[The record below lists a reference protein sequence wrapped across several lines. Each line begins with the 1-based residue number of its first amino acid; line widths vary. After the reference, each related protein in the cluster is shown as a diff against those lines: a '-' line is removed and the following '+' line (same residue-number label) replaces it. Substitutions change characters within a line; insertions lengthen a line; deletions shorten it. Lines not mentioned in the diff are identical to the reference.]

1 MSDVSKQSLAVLR
14 QVSEFLEGL
23 PIEQVNDL
31 AEGRARMTLIP
42 WGSSEPLMP
51 TKKPARKAAQPA
63 MSAVNAEEIAAKVE
77 AATSRDEVQAIL
89 NPLKVADVRAV
100 AAALRVAGAAST
112 KAALIKQIV
121 ELTVGARLSGDALRA
136 L

>member
-31 AEGRARMTLIP
+31 AEGRARLTLIP

-51 TKKPARKAAQPA
+51 TKKPARKTAQSSA
-63 MSAVNAEEIAAKVE
+63 SAVNAEEIAAKAE
-77 AATSRDEVQAIL
+77 AAMSREDVQALL
-89 NPLKVADVRAV
+89 NPLKVAEVKAV
-100 AAALRVAGAAST
+100 AAALRVAGPAGT